1 MDKKRYRGYSDEEE
15 DKENRMEK
23 RLRRLEDAIL
33 EIRDNKRHKKRR
45 RRHRSSMSPSSE
57 ANRRRRSRGKSRGRS
72 QFRRSSSK
80 GSSVYDESIQRELS
94 YSPSEQFVDQTAAQ
108 VGSLSSSSAEGQVVH
123 HTATQAVLGQD
134 PPAINKITQQTVTV
148 TQSGAPQGSSAADL
162 LVQQTAQS
170 SVVTEPV
177 IQASALH
184 LNPSQS
190 HSVAGEETQSTQA
203 AICEGSLDPA
213 ILEILGRRFLED
225 RVLAEAIPKDLVV
238 RLEEILKTGLP
249 TEDRV
254 SLIKKHPPPSNCV
267 IIDPPRVNPE
277 VQASLHGSVV
287 KRDERIH
294 AKQSKITACLAA
306 IVKVFS
312 RVLEGGAEKLL
323 ILELLGDASRLLADL
338 LHDESIIRKSLI
350 LANLNVSCK
359 ETLNATVPDEWLFGQ
374 QLEEKLKAEK
384 ALESSRKELKA
395 PQKPQGQKN
404 SKNSTAPPRRPQNNQ
419 RFATTSG
426 GRKEPRNQGYSSF
439 RRDNH
444 KNGTNWK
451 NNQKSE
457 RSNNRKRY

>member
-1 MDKKRYRGYSDEEE
+1 MTNRYS
-15 DKENRMEK
+15 ENS
-23 RLRRLEDAIL
+23 L
-33 EIRDNKRHKKRR
+33 
-45 RRHRSSMSPSSE
+45 
-57 ANRRRRSRGKSRGRS
+57 
-72 QFRRSSSK
+72 
-80 GSSVYDESIQRELS
+80 
-94 YSPSEQFVDQTAAQ
+94 TALQ
-108 VGSLSSSSAEGQVVH
+108 KGQVVH

-177 IQASALH
+177 IQA
-184 LNPSQS
+184 
-190 HSVAGEETQSTQA
+190 

-238 RLEEILKTGLP
+238 RLEEILKTDLP

-294 AKQSKITACLAA
+294 ARQSKITACLAA

-312 RVLEGGAEKLL
+312 KVLEGGAEKLL

-374 QLEEKLKAEK
+374 QLEEKLKAAK

>member
-1 MDKKRYRGYSDEEE
+1 MNRYS
-15 DKENRMEK
+15 ENS
-23 RLRRLEDAIL
+23 L
-33 EIRDNKRHKKRR
+33 
-45 RRHRSSMSPSSE
+45 
-57 ANRRRRSRGKSRGRS
+57 
-72 QFRRSSSK
+72 
-80 GSSVYDESIQRELS
+80 
-94 YSPSEQFVDQTAAQ
+94 TALQ
-108 VGSLSSSSAEGQVVH
+108 SN
-123 HTATQAVLGQD
+123 AVLGQD

-190 HSVAGEETQSTQA
+190 HSKN
-203 AICEGSLDPA
+203 
-213 ILEILGRRFLED
+213 
-225 RVLAEAIPKDLVV
+225 IPKDLVV

-312 RVLEGGAEKLL
+312 KVLEGGAEKLL

-374 QLEEKLKAEK
+374 QLEEKLKAAK